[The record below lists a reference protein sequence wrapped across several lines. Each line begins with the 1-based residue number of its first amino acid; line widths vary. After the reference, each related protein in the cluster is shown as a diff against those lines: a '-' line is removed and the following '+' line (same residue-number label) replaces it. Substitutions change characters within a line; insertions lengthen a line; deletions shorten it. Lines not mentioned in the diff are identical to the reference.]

1 MRRRNRH
8 IAQDRIAMR
17 IAARYGM
24 TYDYKTARRNGLK
37 PLEALED
44 WDLIRPEER
53 ALFLEP
59 HCGLDPQ
66 SPVLIN
72 SINNMNHS

>member
-1 MRRRNRH
+1 MKKRNKY

-24 TYDYKTARRNGLK
+24 TKEYKAARRNRQT

-44 WDLIRPEER
+44 WDLLLPEER
-53 ALFLEP
+53 ALFEGLEP
-59 HCGLDPQ
+59 
-66 SPVLIN
+66 
-72 SINNMNHS
+72 

>member
-1 MRRRNRH
+1 MKTLMRRRNLY

-24 TYDYKTARRNGLK
+24 TYDYKTARRNGLN

-53 ALFLEP
+53 CLFEE
-59 HCGLDPQ
+59 
-66 SPVLIN
+66 
-72 SINNMNHS
+72 